1 MIPSSEKNPLPLGIV
16 TLKSR
21 AEFQRVRGGGRAAL
35 AGFVLE
41 GKRRVPRDA
50 AVAHQDPNTSGGPKA
65 RPPCQMQTDPK
76 GPRFGFTITKKLGNA
91 VVRNRIRRRLKSA
104 LRELAGTHA
113 APDMDYVVVA
123 RSPAFDQDFAALKTD
138 LAEALRR
145 VASGGKGK
153 PGNNAGS
160 RKPAGK
166 SSTAQVEPRGAIP
179 VPAGDRGPERPDPRR
194 REPR

>member
-1 MIPSSEKNPLPLGIV
+1 MNPALEKNPLPLGIV

-41 GKRRVPRDA
+41 GKRRVPTDA
-50 AVAHQDPNTSGGPKA
+50 VDQPAIQTAGQL
-65 RPPCQMQTDPK
+65 QTDPD

-113 APDMDYVVVA
+113 ASDMDYVVVA

-153 PGNNAGS
+153 PGNNGGS
-160 RKPAGK
+160 RKPSGK
-166 SSTAQVEPRGAIP
+166 GSTAQVKPRVAIP
-179 VPAGDRGPERPDPRR
+179 VPAGDGVPERPDTRR
-194 REPR
+194 RGPR

>member
-1 MIPSSEKNPLPLGIV
+1 MPASEKNPLPLGIV

-41 GKRRVPRDA
+41 GKRRVPSDV
-50 AVAHQDPNTSGGPKA
+50 AVPHQDQNASAGTSALPTG
-65 RPPCQMQTDPK
+65 QMRTDPE

-91 VVRNRIRRRLKSA
+91 VVRNRIRRRLKTA

-113 APDMDYVVVA
+113 ASDMDYVVVA

-160 RKPAGK
+160 RKPSGK
-166 SSTAQVEPRGAIP
+166 GSTALVKPRGAIP
-179 VPAGDRGPERPDPRR
+179 VPSGDRGPERPDPKR